1 MRKIKRIRLKAPA
14 KRILKFLGFCFC
26 AFLVVFILYKHEIS
40 GLTKIGYSNKASNYI
55 LFHGKK
61 KYILS
66 VGENKT
72 LDAAFKSDD
81 YIEENLEK
89 YQNIKYYDQEH
100 IIKNI
105 NTLLDKG
112 YSVSNINMIL
122 SHGDDSDV
130 TEFSK
135 RDKVKY
141 LEEFYTVSYAKLK
154 YYDRYIAYSD
164 ETGEDDEQT
173 VLIVN
178 MDLDKENYVDY
189 KDVDKYSID
198 MLVNKHRKLSEDF
211 VPDDLGTFS
220 EPYASDDDIQASRV
234 AINAFKKM
242 YNAAEKDG
250 YGIVVNSAYRSYQ
263 DQVELCEYYKNL
275 YGENYITKY
284 VAQPGFSEHQ
294 TGLGLDIGSKNT
306 NVFIKSKEYKWMQ
319 ENAYK
324 YGFIMRFP
332 PKYVDITGFNTE
344 PWHYRYVGVEIATY
358 IHEHDMPYEK
368 YYAMFLD
375 D

>member
-1 MRKIKRIRLKAPA
+1 MATVKKIKLKEPVV
-14 KRILKFLGFCFC
+14 KKLKLIGIVLIILLSI
-26 AFLVVFILYKHEIS
+26 FIIYNHQLNIFIN
-40 GLTKIGYSNKASNYI
+40 LGYSRESSKYI